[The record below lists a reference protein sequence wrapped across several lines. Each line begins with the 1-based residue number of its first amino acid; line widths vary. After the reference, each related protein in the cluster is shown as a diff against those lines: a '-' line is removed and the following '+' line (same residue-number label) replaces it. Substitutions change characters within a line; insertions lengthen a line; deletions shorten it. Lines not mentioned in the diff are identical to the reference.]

1 MIQILKCFA
10 VVALSWRAHGRA
22 AHRLRETSTAVH
34 VSRDTATRRASAG
47 GRRMGARPPRWSWC
61 LVTGQWNAPFV
72 DCSLYYIVNCTPLAI
87 YHILPKEAG
96 RGIVIPRTRLLVVV
110 PRIVSVPGT
119 IMPGAHRPAAYPHVR
134 YPDFKLSADHTPPA
148 PATPETSTVPLTLPS
163 EVANGRDRCLLS
175 LLGPL
180 LGLPEALDEFLLL
193 CEEGRARHG

>member
-1 MIQILKCFA
+1 
-10 VVALSWRAHGRA
+10 
-22 AHRLRETSTAVH
+22 
-34 VSRDTATRRASAG
+34 
-47 GRRMGARPPRWSWC
+47 MGARPPRWSWC

-96 RGIVIPRTRLLVVV
+96 RGIVIPRTRLLVLVGG
-110 PRIVSVPGT
+110 PRIVNVIRAGNDGARTVP
-119 IMPGAHRPAAYPHVR
+119 RPILM
-134 YPDFKLSADHTPPA
+134 YPDFKLSANQTPPA

>member
-1 MIQILKCFA
+1 M
-10 VVALSWRAHGRA
+10 ALSWRAHGRA

-47 GRRMGARPPRWSWC
+47 GRRMGPATALVLVPGHWTVECTVCRLFIVLHCKLYSPRNLSYFTQGGRARDRYTAYTAPASW
-61 LVTGQWNAPFV
+61 WV
-72 DCSLYYIVNCTPLAI
+72 DHVSL
-87 YHILPKEAG
+87 
-96 RGIVIPRTRLLVVV
+96 
-110 PRIVSVPGT
+110 SVPGT
-119 IMPGAHRPAAYPHVR
+119 MVRTVPRPILM
-134 YPDFKLSADHTPPA
+134 YPDFKLSANQTPPA

>member
-1 MIQILKCFA
+1 M
-10 VVALSWRAHGRA
+10 ALSWRAHGRA

-72 DCSLYYIVNCTPLAI
+72 DCSLYYIVDCTPLAI

-96 RGIVIPRTRLLVVV
+96 RGIVIPRTTRLLRPGGGG
-110 PRIVSVPGT
+110 PRIVIVIRAGND
-119 IMPGAHRPAAYPHVR
+119 GAHRPAAYPHVR
-134 YPDFKLSADHTPPA
+134 YPDFKLSADQTPPA